1 MAAKKKIV
9 MKKKPVVSP
18 KKAQLKLGA
27 AKKIITKSEMQ
38 KMIAEYACVS
48 KKQVDQVFEALTEIV
63 RSHVTKGAVGLIKL
77 DGLLKIER
85 LNKPA
90 KKARK
95 GINPFTG
102 EEMMFKAK
110 PAHSVIKIRALKK
123 LKAMV

>member
-1 MAAKKKIV
+1 MAAKKKTVI
-9 MKKKPVVSP
+9 KKKPVVSP
-18 KKAQLKLGA
+18 KKAPLKLGA
-27 AKKIITKSEMQ
+27 TKKIITKSEMQ
-38 KMIAEYACVS
+38 KMIADYACVS

-85 LNKPA
+85 VNKPA

-95 GINPFTG
+95 GVNPFTG